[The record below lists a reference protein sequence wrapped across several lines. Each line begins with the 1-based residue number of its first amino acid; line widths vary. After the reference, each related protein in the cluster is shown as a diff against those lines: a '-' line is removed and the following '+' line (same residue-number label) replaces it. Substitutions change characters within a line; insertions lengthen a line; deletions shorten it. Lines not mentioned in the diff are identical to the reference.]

1 MLGRYIKWLRLIVGN
16 FLSMWDDQLFHPI
29 VWNSGVKIIAAWLYG
44 RLIIPLYLLTFSRKI
59 ISSMKFF
66 RSLVLSRIKYIE
78 HIYFMFL
85 YDLVSSQFIVIPIII
100 FIIKREEVLILRIT
114 NMPKLLVLFH
124 VILVNTRNFVYLFQI
139 PGGKY
144 IIDIF
149 SDVMW
154 GPR

>member
-1 MLGRYIKWLRLIVGN
+1 
-16 FLSMWDDQLFHPI
+16 
-29 VWNSGVKIIAAWLYG
+29 
-44 RLIIPLYLLTFSRKI
+44 
-59 ISSMKFF
+59 MKFF

-124 VILVNTRNFVYLFQI
+124 VILVNTRNSVYLF
-139 PGGKY
+139 
-144 IIDIF
+144 
-149 SDVMW
+149 
-154 GPR
+154 